1 MSRIWIVARHEYA
14 TNVRRIGFLIF
25 TFGVPLLGA
34 ALLTIT
40 SLFSGQVGGFVEDQF
55 VGDANENQ
63 NIGVV
68 DESGRL
74 APLLPGYTEQ
84 YELLGSREAGREAL
98 RGGSIDRLLVVPRD
112 YLESGRVRVVS
123 KGEQSGAVDV
133 GLQSA
138 GVYNFLVDHLLRDRA
153 GPELRDRVAD
163 PFQPVE
169 VSLDGGDTGGGFV
182 GPFFSYILSL
192 LLVVTIF
199 ISAGYLL
206 QGVSKEKT
214 SRIVEIIISSITP
227 RQLLIGKI
235 IGFGALGL
243 TQVLIWFGSFFVL
256 GLVATTVFGLSSNAP
271 FASLLGRPEVF
282 VLAVVYYVLGFLLYA
297 VVIGSVGSLGTSMQE
312 SQQLSGVFSIVA
324 AVPIF
329 FAGIVLSNPNATLA
343 KFFSYI
349 PFTSPTMM
357 LLRVPQGG
365 VPVLDIVISIVGLVL
380 TVLVVLWA
388 GNRIFRLGLLMY
400 DQRPS
405 LKRVLK
411 TLRQG

>member
-1 MSRIWIVARHEYA
+1 MNRIWIVARHEYA
-14 TNVRRIGFLIF
+14 TNVRRVGFLLF

-34 ALLTIT
+34 ALLIIT

-55 VGDANENQ
+55 VGDAGENQ
-63 NIGVV
+63 KVGVV
-68 DESGRL
+68 DESGRFT
-74 APLLPGYTEQ
+74 PLLPDYREQ
-84 YELLGSREAGREAL
+84 YEIFEDKEAGREAL
-98 RGGSIDRLLVVPRD
+98 RGESVDRLLVVPPD

-123 KGEQSGAVDV
+123 KGEPSGPVYI
-133 GLQSA
+133 GLESA

-153 GPELRDRVAD
+153 SPELRDRVAE
-163 PFQPVE
+163 PFRPVE
-169 VSLDGGDTGGGFV
+169 VSLDGEDTGGGFV
-182 GPFFSYILSL
+182 GSFFSYILSL

-256 GLVATTVFGLSSNAP
+256 GLAATAVFSLSGGSP

-312 SQQLSGVFSIVA
+312 SQQLSGVFSIIA

-357 LLRVPQGG
+357 LLRIPQGG
-365 VPVLDIVISIVGLVL
+365 VPLLDIVISIVGLVV

-388 GNRIFRLGLLMY
+388 GNRVFRLGLLMY
-400 DQRPS
+400 DQRPG

>member
-55 VGDANENQ
+55 VGDAGENQ
-63 NIGVV
+63 SIGVV

-98 RGGSIDRLLVVPRD
+98 RGGSIDRLLVVPQD

-153 GPELRDRVAD
+153 SPELRDRVAD

-169 VSLDGGDTGGGFV
+169 VSLDGGDTGGGF
-182 GPFFSYILSL
+182 
-192 LLVVTIF
+192 
-199 ISAGYLL
+199 
-206 QGVSKEKT
+206 
-214 SRIVEIIISSITP
+214 R
-227 RQLLIGKI
+227 
-235 IGFGALGL
+235 
-243 TQVLIWFGSFFVL
+243 
-256 GLVATTVFGLSSNAP
+256 
-271 FASLLGRPEVF
+271 
-282 VLAVVYYVLGFLLYA
+282 
-297 VVIGSVGSLGTSMQE
+297 
-312 SQQLSGVFSIVA
+312 
-324 AVPIF
+324 
-329 FAGIVLSNPNATLA
+329 GIVLLVHLEPPARGYHLYLGGLSFAGGIEGEDEPHRRDHYFVHNAA
-343 KFFSYI
+343 AVAHREDHRF
-349 PFTSPTMM
+349 
-357 LLRVPQGG
+357 RGAG
-365 VPVLDIVISIVGLVL
+365 VDAGPDLVRLVL
-380 TVLVVLWA
+380 RA
-388 GNRIFRLGLLMY
+388 GARRHHGV
-400 DQRPS
+400 RP
-405 LKRVLK
+405 L
-411 TLRQG
+411 

>member
-1 MSRIWIVARHEYA
+1 M
-14 TNVRRIGFLIF
+14 
-25 TFGVPLLGA
+25 
-34 ALLTIT
+34 
-40 SLFSGQVGGFVEDQF
+40 
-55 VGDANENQ
+55 
-63 NIGVV
+63 
-68 DESGRL
+68 
-74 APLLPGYTEQ
+74 
-84 YELLGSREAGREAL
+84 
-98 RGGSIDRLLVVPRD
+98 
-112 YLESGRVRVVS
+112 
-123 KGEQSGAVDV
+123 
-133 GLQSA
+133 
-138 GVYNFLVDHLLRDRA
+138 
-153 GPELRDRVAD
+153 AD

-169 VSLDGGDTGGGFV
+169 VSLDGEDTGGGFV
-182 GPFFSYILSL
+182 GSFFSYILSL

-214 SRIVEIIISSITP
+214 GRIVEIIISSITP
-227 RQLLIGKI
+227 RQLLVGKI

-256 GLVATTVFGLSSNAP
+256 GIVATAVFGLSAGSP

-297 VVIGSVGSLGTSMQE
+297 VIIGSVGSLGTSMQE
-312 SQQLSGVFSIVA
+312 SQQLSGVFSIIA

-357 LLRVPQGG
+357 LLRIPQGG
-365 VPVLDIVISIVGLVL
+365 VPVLDIAISIAGLVI

>member
-1 MSRIWIVARHEYA
+1 MDRVWIVARHEYA
-14 TNVRRIGFLIF
+14 TNVRRVGFLLF

-34 ALLTIT
+34 ALLIIT

-55 VGDANENQ
+55 VGDAADNQ
-63 NIGVV
+63 RIGVV
-68 DESGRL
+68 DESGRFT
-74 APLLPGYTEQ
+74 PLLPDYREQ
-84 YELLGSREAGREAL
+84 FEIYEGAQAGREAL
-98 RGGSIDRLLVVPRD
+98 REESVDRLLVVPAD
-112 YLESGRVRVVS
+112 YLESGQVRVVS
-123 KGEQSGAVDV
+123 RGEQSGPVDI
-133 GLQSA
+133 GLETA
-138 GVYNFLVDHLLRDRA
+138 GIYNFLVDHLLRDRA
-153 GPELRDRVAD
+153 NPELRERVAD
-163 PFQPVE
+163 PFEPVE
-169 VSLDGGDTGGGFV
+169 VSLDGEEPGGGFV
-182 GPFFSYILSL
+182 ASFFSYILGL
-192 LLVVTIF
+192 LLIVTIF

-227 RQLLIGKI
+227 RQLLVGKI
-235 IGFGALGL
+235 VGFGALGL
-243 TQVLIWFGSFFVL
+243 TQVLIWFGSLFIL
-256 GLVATTVFGLSSNAP
+256 GLAATTVFGLSGDTP
-271 FASLLGRPEVF
+271 LDSLLGRPEVF

-297 VVIGSVGSLGTSMQE
+297 VIIGSVGSLGTSMQE

-343 KFFSYI
+343 KFFSYV

-357 LLRVPQGG
+357 LLRIPQGG
-365 VPVLDIVISIVGLVL
+365 VPLLDIVISIAGLTL

-405 LKRVLK
+405 LKRILK